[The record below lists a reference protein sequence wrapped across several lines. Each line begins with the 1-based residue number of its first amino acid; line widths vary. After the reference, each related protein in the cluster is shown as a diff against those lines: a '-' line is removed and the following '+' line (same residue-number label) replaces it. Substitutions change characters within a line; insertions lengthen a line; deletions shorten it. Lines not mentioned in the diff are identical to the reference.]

1 MPLRTARPRMLLALT
16 GAAASVLLA
25 SCSLAGASQT
35 GSTAEPAH
43 SHSAAADAI
52 AALPGIAGA
61 EVSTSTEGTPN
72 QVLLQARVSADAG
85 YAPSP
90 AALLDYVLQQAWAI
104 TETKPTTTVRVD
116 LTVTG
121 QDLDL
126 VALADELGL
135 EGTVDADN
143 KYDASLRIPVDAVE
157 SAYGDWPGVIPAVP
171 AELTDAAG

>member
-1 MPLRTARPRMLLALT
+1 MTSMPRPARRMLLAL
-16 GAAASVLLA
+16 AASATALLSA
-25 SCSLAGASQT
+25 CSLGADAGAID
-35 GSTAEPAH
+35 TAEPAH
-43 SHSAAADAI
+43 SHTAAAEAI
-52 AALPGIAGA
+52 AALPGIATA
-61 EVSTSTEGTPN
+61 EVSTSIEGTPN

-90 AALLDYVLQQAWAI
+90 VALLDYVLQQAWAT

-126 VALADELGL
+126 VALAEELGL
-135 EGTVDADN
+135 EGAVDADN

-157 SAYGDWPGVIPAVP
+157 GAYGDWPGVIPAVP